1 MASHNSRATLAVGGL
16 VLVAV
21 GVGAVAFGARGASRG
36 TDPVSL
42 SGPSSSLPSPS
53 GGAAAPLTKASGS
66 PSPTARA
73 SVSAPARG
81 SAGPTGNPYTA
92 NAVPDDPTAD
102 PGPDPIFARDQD
114 LRRTGTYTY
123 RVSQPGDQVLAA
135 GTSAFPYDVTTRS
148 LKTQLAARKAKL
160 ATATGIALYLTGGT
174 TLGDADLSALQTAGR
189 DLALPNLS
197 RLYVYNLRTIQGGK
211 QCTPDS
217 GLACA
222 GQTARGGLFP
232 YLWFNGW
239 WDTWVRHLILDD
251 LTAVPD
257 GAFSNHN
264 FADVSLR
271 SARSV
276 GVMGFGHAPHAKLS
290 VLYLPS
296 VRTIAHDAF
305 RRNQG
310 LTKVVLPR
318 ATTIDDYGFD
328 DATSLRYFNAP
339 QLTSLGRNG
348 LNDSGALVSVNF
360 PKLRYLGINSIN
372 GLLTGLRLPAL
383 TTVDK
388 SAISHFGN
396 LRWVYTPRLE
406 SLRDDAVTD
415 NPRLLSVYLPKVTQL
430 NARALRGNAALRRII
445 LGDRP
450 PQQKADVFTGS
461 DRATIYHTGS
471 PRDWTGFVPAG
482 NASLPVQ
489 AWPLVGLSVAAG

>member
-1 MASHNSRATLAVGGL
+1 MASHNIRAALAVGGL

-21 GVGAVAFGARGASRG
+21 GVGAVALGARGASHG
-36 TDPVSL
+36 TDPVFL
-42 SGPSSSLPSPS
+42 SGPSSGLASPS
-53 GGAAAPLTKASGS
+53 GGTAPGSSS
-66 PSPTARA
+66 PSQSA
-73 SVSAPARG
+73 SPSASARG
-81 SAGPTGNPYTA
+81 STGPTGNPYAA
-92 NAVPDDPTAD
+92 NAVLDDPTAD
-102 PGPDPIFARDQD
+102 PGPDPIFARDAD
-114 LRRTGTYTY
+114 LRRTETYTY
-123 RVSQPGDQVLAA
+123 RFSKPGDQVLAA
-135 GTSAFPYDVTTRS
+135 GTYAFQYDVTAHA

-160 ATATGIALYLTGGT
+160 ATATGIAMYLTGGT
-174 TLGDADLSALQTAGR
+174 ALSDADLSALQTAGR

-211 QCTPDS
+211 ECTPDS

-271 SARSV
+271 SARSI
-276 GVMGFGHAPHAKLS
+276 GVMAFGHAPHAKLS
-290 VLYLPS
+290 VLYLPN

-318 ATTIDDYGFD
+318 ATTIDDYAFD

-339 QLTSLGRNG
+339 QLVRLGRNG
-348 LNDSGALVSVNF
+348 LNDSGALLSVNF
-360 PKLRYLGINSIN
+360 PKVRYLGINSIN

-388 SAISHFGN
+388 SAISRFGN
-396 LRWVYTPRLE
+396 LRWLYAPRLD

-415 NPRLLSVYLPKVTQL
+415 NPQLQSVYLPKVTQL

-450 PQQKADVFTGS
+450 PQQKADVFADS
-461 DRATIYHTGS
+461 DRATIYHTGG
-471 PRDWTGFVPAG
+471 PGAWTGFVPAG
-482 NASLPVQ
+482 NASLPLR
-489 AWPLVGLSVAAG
+489 AWP